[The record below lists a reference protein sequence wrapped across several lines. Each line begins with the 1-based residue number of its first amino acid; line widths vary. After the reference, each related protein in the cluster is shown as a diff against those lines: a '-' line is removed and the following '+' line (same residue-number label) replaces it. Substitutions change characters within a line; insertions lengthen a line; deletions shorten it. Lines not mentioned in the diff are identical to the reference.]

1 MMSNQVI
8 FRQDMLATFEA
19 LKEDF
24 TKSLQNAKKQEE
36 KFNTAR
42 HNFKQKMAEHITKS
56 NQRLAKSNP
65 LYSALADMENILQAT
80 SQDWNEKIQ
89 KQDKGVS
96 FRAGFNDSLLVFV
109 YGKVKSGKSS
119 LGNYMAW
126 GHTDPTPELQAQT
139 SESFHPEYF
148 SGERT
153 NVKNGDAHKEAESN
167 KSFRVGATEA
177 TSSIQGFS
185 LSGLTWVDS
194 PGLHSVNAQNGDL
207 AKQYVEHSDL
217 ILYTMKSDSPGRES
231 DMREILELY
240 KADKKIVLLITGSD
254 DTEEDEDEN
263 GNLIKQ
269 IVMKD
274 PARRQRQIDHV
285 RKTLEE
291 LPELTGKSGNID
303 IIAFSAR
310 YAQNNQADA
319 DKFYDSGMGQLFAKL
334 HQIASEEGV
343 KLKQQVPMKNFG
355 HFISNFTNDMSDFEM
370 ALEELQKPI
379 ARIHREVPRLVNEE
393 SRTIREAMK
402 KLLEDEFDEIEAN
415 REDDSFVTDALDELQ
430 SILLKEHRHLLEK
443 SFANIVIQ
451 ILSEM
456 DKELQ
461 ATVKSNAVL
470 KMPKFEIKTRKTYED
485 EYHAGNK
492 RTTAATG
499 AAIGG
504 MAGAALGLVVPI
516 VGTWAGGAIGSV
528 LGGWLGGK
536 AGNEDRIERNIITV
550 RAGDNLLSIKREL
563 NVQIDRMTTE
573 QMNGFKEQ
581 LIDVAMQN
589 ADALKHSIQ
598 TEIQAFKNEVQAI
611 KREINE
617 VLTH

>member
-1 MMSNQVI
+1 MYWSMIMTNQVI

-24 TKSLQNAKKQEE
+24 AKSLQDAQKQEQ

-42 HNFKQKMAEHITKS
+42 QAFEQKMAEHIEKS
-56 NQRLAKSNP
+56 SQTLAKGNP
-65 LYSALADMENILQAT
+65 LQPALDEIKGILQAT
-80 SQDWNEKIQ
+80 SQNWNEKIQ
-89 KQDKGVS
+89 KQDKGVG

-126 GHTDPTPELQAQT
+126 GHTDPTPELQNQTAQN
-139 SESFHPEYF
+139 FHPEYF

-153 NVKNGDAHKEAESN
+153 NAKNGDAHKEAENN

-231 DMREILELY
+231 DIREILDLY

-254 DTEEDEDEN
+254 DTEEDEDN
-263 GNLIKQ
+263 DGNLIKK

-291 LPELTGKSGNID
+291 LPELAGKTGNID
-303 IIAFSAR
+303 IISFSAR
-310 YAQNNQADA
+310 YAQLNADEA

-343 KLKQQVPMKNFG
+343 KLKQKVPMLNFS
-355 HFISNFTNDMSDFEM
+355 HFITKFANEDMAEFEE

-379 ARIHREVPRLVNEE
+379 ARINRDVPRLVNEE
-393 SRTIREAMK
+393 SRAIREAMK
-402 KLLEDEFDEIEAN
+402 QLLESEFDEIEEN
-415 REDDSFVTDALDELQ
+415 REDDTFVQEALGELQ
-430 SILLKEHRHLLEK
+430 STLIKEHRSLLEASTTK
-443 SFANIVIQ
+443 IIVQ

-456 DKELQ
+456 DKALQ
-461 ATVKSNAVL
+461 ATVQSNAVL
-470 KMPKFEIKTRKTYED
+470 EIPEFQIKTRKTYED

-492 RTTAATG
+492 RTTAAVV
-499 AAIGG
+499 AAAGTA
-504 MAGAALGLVVPI
+504 AGAFFGPLGAL
-516 VGTWAGGAIGSV
+516 AGGV
-528 LGGWLGGK
+528 LGGMLGRALGD
-536 AGNEDRIERNIITV
+536 EDRVERNLITV
-550 RAGDNLLSIKREL
+550 RAGDNLLSIKHEIGAQL
-563 NVQIDRMTTE
+563 DKATTDHMNTLKS
-573 QMNGFKEQ
+573 QM
-581 LIDVAMQN
+581 IDVAMQN
-589 ADALKHSIQ
+589 A
-598 TEIQAFKNEVQAI
+598 
-611 KREINE
+611 E
-617 VLTH
+617 VLKEGIRLEIETFKQTVQSIKKEIDATLHG